1 MQTGQGSYRNM
12 RKVHQQETRLM
23 TSASHSKNIDL
34 NKENKSSSNIINHD
48 HSYKNMPKSA
58 SSIKTQKS
66 AISKPESK
74 KPNPFNYQTNLNETK
89 NAVNQKKVTNIS
101 KQLDYV
107 EETNNQI
114 DYLHELNSVKLVED
128 KQLPY
133 DTTDF
138 VNKMEAKLHK
148 QDIDQVGIETE

>member
-1 MQTGQGSYRNM
+1 MGYMQTGQGSYRNM

-66 AISKPESK
+66 GISKLESK
-74 KPNPFNYQTNLNETK
+74 KPNHSNYQTNLIETK

-107 EETNNQI
+107 EETNN
-114 DYLHELNSVKLVED
+114 
-128 KQLPY
+128 
-133 DTTDF
+133 
-138 VNKMEAKLHK
+138 
-148 QDIDQVGIETE
+148 